1 MTVHEKTICD
11 IPVAGIQKMTTIDFP
26 GHLAAV
32 IFTQGCPWK
41 CRYCHN
47 PELRKRSMENSI
59 PWDSIESMLESR
71 TGYLD
76 GIVISGGEPTI
87 HPSLP
92 ELLTF
97 IREIGYKTAIHT
109 NGFYPNML
117 QLIIKESLVDYV
129 AMDVKG
135 PPRAYDRITQCR
147 ETCFPVSKSINIIIS
162 SGIEYEFRTTYHP
175 AVLSEE
181 ELLDTIKAIF
191 SAGGKRYYLQQFQK
205 EGVCD
210 EELVNGYDVV
220 SLPESAVKLG
230 QKLFPEFG
238 TR

>member
-41 CRYCHN
+41 CLYCHN
-47 PELRKRSMENSI
+47 PELRNYSMENST
-59 PWDSIESMLESR
+59 PWDSIVSLLESR
-71 TGYLD
+71 SGYLD
-76 GIVISGGEPTI
+76 GIVISGGEPTL
-87 HPSLP
+87 HSSLP

-109 NGFYPNML
+109 NGFYPDML
-117 QLIIKESLVDYV
+117 RLIIKEGLVDYV

-135 PPRAYDRITQCR
+135 PPRAYDRITQCKG
-147 ETCFPVSKSINIIIS
+147 TCFPVSKSIRIIAS
-162 SGIEYEFRTTYHP
+162 SDVEHEFRTTYHP

-181 ELLDTIKAIF
+181 ELLETMKAIF

-205 EGVCD
+205 EGVRD
-210 EELVNGYDVV
+210 EELVKNYGVI
-220 SLPESAVKLG
+220 SFPESAVILG
-230 QKLFPEFG
+230 KKLFPEFG

>member
-1 MTVHEKTICD
+1 MTVREKSICD

-32 IFTQGCPWK
+32 IFTRGCPWK

-47 PELRKRSMENSI
+47 SELRDYSMDNSI
-59 PWDSIESMLESR
+59 PWDSIKSLLESR
-71 TGYLD
+71 AGYLD
-76 GIVISGGEPTI
+76 GIVISGGEPTL
-87 HPSLP
+87 HSSLP

-97 IREIGYKTAIHT
+97 IRGIGYETAIHT
-109 NGFYPNML
+109 NGFYPDML

-135 PPRAYDRITQCR
+135 PPRAYDRITRCR
-147 ETCFPVSKSINIIIS
+147 ETSLPVSKSIKTIIS

-175 AVLSEE
+175 AILSEE
-181 ELLDTIKAIF
+181 ELLKTMRAIF